1 MRAMSATTTLLSVEE
16 YAELPDEE
24 WRKWELSDGEL
35 VPRYG
40 DEMGARVNHNDVR
53 GVAEYRLRHYFLQ
66 NKLGRVLAEQDFRLA
81 EGVVRRPDVAVILKA
96 NSHILDDNPPIVPGC
111 PDIAIEVVSPSN
123 RTEDTE
129 RKIGQLLSAGA
140 AEVWLLY
147 LALRKAVVRTKDG
160 LREVS
165 EQGALEAPDLLPGFR
180 LPLAELFDE

>member
-1 MRAMSATTTLLSVEE
+1 MSATTTLLSVEE

-111 PDIAIEVVSPSN
+111 PEV
-123 RTEDTE
+123 
-129 RKIGQLLSAGA
+129 
-140 AEVWLLY
+140 
-147 LALRKAVVRTKDG
+147 
-160 LREVS
+160 
-165 EQGALEAPDLLPGFR
+165 
-180 LPLAELFDE
+180 

>member
-1 MRAMSATTTLLSVEE
+1 MV
-16 YAELPDEE
+16 
-24 WRKWELSDGEL
+24 GEKCYL
-35 VPRYG
+35 
-40 DEMGARVNHNDVR
+40 GA
-53 GVAEYRLRHYFLQ
+53 GLFT
-66 NKLGRVLAEQDFRLA
+66 
-81 EGVVRRPDVAVILKA
+81 
-96 NSHILDDNPPIVPGC
+96 
-111 PDIAIEVVSPSN
+111 DIAIEVVSPSN